1 MEHRITDI
9 HCLQCGAPAAF
20 DIVKQRYLCSYCG
33 GTVEISEAKQE
44 KQGFRDLQR
53 EKLKDSVKK
62 FRLNRTSCSGCG
74 AEVVFEENEAVS
86 DCAFCGRSLVR
97 TQYLNLKNMPES
109 VVPFGITEKEA
120 RERLEDWC
128 RKNRG
133 KREAKMLLPLIPEL
147 KGFYLP
153 YEMIRGPIHMRVSRM
168 DAERVYRCEGFMEDA
183 FVNCSS
189 QLDNLLLDG
198 MEPFDLNGL
207 TEFDFAYVAGYR
219 VKIPDIGGKELE
231 QRVCRE
237 AEECY
242 TPAVR
247 KTLETRAVRIE
258 ASAESAIT
266 MPVLLPVYYVCKGD
280 MMAAVNGQT
289 GKVSVRALKESR
301 YFFLPWWLK
310 AIIATLL
317 LCGAVFG
324 GLVLFGMG
332 LGGSLFITSLLGFFF
347 LITVLCVY
355 SDTTRNRFSVVSG
368 REIFTS
374 GEAAFRR
381 DGGKLV
387 LRENLLERK
396 TVSPVFFSRING
408 EERPAILRFTSL
420 RRVIR
425 MLLLSMIVM
434 FLPVIVALLLNG
446 FDFQKLHLAGSAV
459 WFCIAVPVVPIYI
472 LKFGVVELHDRP
484 WIYTVSKNGKKKRYR
499 EKPKPK
505 DIKSLVSGILTA
517 LFIPPVSLAVWFG
530 IFGFLTMVYLTA
542 GGQ

>member
-1 MEHRITDI
+1 MENRITDI

-53 EKLKDSVKK
+53 EKLRDSVKK

-74 AEVVFEENEAVS
+74 AEVVFEENEALS

-128 RKNRG
+128 RKNRR

-153 YEMIRGPIHMRVSRM
+153 YEMIRGPVHMRVSRM

-198 MEPFDLNGL
+198 MEPFDLKGL
-207 TEFDFAYVAGYR
+207 TEFDFAYVAGHR

-289 GKVSVRALKESR
+289 GKVSVRALKESH

-317 LCGAVFG
+317 LCGACFG

-332 LGGSLFITSLLGFFF
+332 LGGSLFMTSLLGFFF

-355 SDTTRNRFSVVSG
+355 SDTTRNKFSVVSG

-434 FLPVIVALLLNG
+434 FLPVIFALLLNG
-446 FDFQKLHLAGSAV
+446 FDIQKLHLAGSAV

-472 LKFGVVELHDRP
+472 LKFGVVELHNRP
-484 WIYTVSKNGKKKRYR
+484 WVYTVSKNGKKKRYR

-505 DIKSLVSGILTA
+505 DIKSLVSGILMA

-530 IFGFLTMVYLTA
+530 IFSFLAMVYLTA

>member
-1 MEHRITDI
+1 MENRITDI

-53 EKLKDSVKK
+53 EKLRDSVKK

-74 AEVVFEENEAVS
+74 AEVVFEENEALS

-133 KREAKMLLPLIPEL
+133 KREARMLRPLIPEL

-153 YEMIRGPIHMRVSRM
+153 YEMVRGPVHMKVSRM
-168 DAERVYRCEGFMEDA
+168 DAERVYRCEGFMEDT
-183 FVNCSS
+183 FVNCSR

-198 MEPFDLNGL
+198 MEPFDLKGL
-207 TEFDFAYVAGYR
+207 TEFDFAYVAGHR

-237 AEECY
+237 AEDCY
-242 TPAVR
+242 TPAIR
-247 KTLETRAVRIE
+247 KSLETRAVRVE

-310 AIIATLL
+310 AIAATLF
-317 LCGAVFG
+317 LCGACFG
-324 GLVLFGMG
+324 GLYLFGMG
-332 LGGSLFITSLLGFFF
+332 LGESLFITSLLGFFF

-374 GEAAFRR
+374 GKAAFRR
-381 DGGKLV
+381 ERGKLV

-472 LKFGVVELHDRP
+472 LKFGVVELHNRP
-484 WIYTVSKNGKKKRYR
+484 WVYTVSKNGKKKRVR
-499 EKPKPK
+499 EKPKAK
-505 DIKSLVSGILTA
+505 NMKSLVSGILRA

-530 IFGFLTMVYLTA
+530 IFSFLAMVYLTA